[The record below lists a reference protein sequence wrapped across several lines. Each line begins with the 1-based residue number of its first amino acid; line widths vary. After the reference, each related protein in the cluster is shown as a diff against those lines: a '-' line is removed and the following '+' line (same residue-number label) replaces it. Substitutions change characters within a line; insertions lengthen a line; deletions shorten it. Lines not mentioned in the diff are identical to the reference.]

1 MSLMAFLSY
10 LVIGLFI
17 GWLNRIIV
25 KDRGLTM
32 LPSLGF
38 GVIGAL
44 TGTAI
49 VYAVGA
55 SGAGFYAVIGAV
67 GVLFTVNAF
76 RKKKP
81 LFDKDEPEAE

>member
-1 MSLMAFLSY
+1 MDLMTFLSY
-10 LVIGLFI
+10 LAIGLFI
-17 GWLNRIIV
+17 GWLSRMIV
-25 KDRGLTM
+25 KDRGIELI
-32 LPSLGF
+32 PSLGF

-49 VYAVGA
+49 VYAIDA

-67 GVLFTVNAF
+67 GVLFTVNTF

-81 LFDKDEPEAE
+81 IFEEDEAEAE